1 MKQNSLFW
9 RILVGGDSTKASCA
23 TRWWGDVDVGE
34 QDDVADDEEEVV
46 VVALLGMEIGAELAA
61 PPVRGDEEAAAAAD
75 EEEEEEKM
83 GEGSG
88 WVSRRR
94 KWAWTT

>member
-1 MKQNSLFW
+1 M
-9 RILVGGDSTKASCA
+9 GGDSTKASCA

-61 PPVRGDEEAAAAAD
+61 PPVRGDGEAAEAAD
-75 EEEEEEKM
+75 EEEEEEEKM

-94 KWAWTT
+94 KWAGTT